1 MPTSHGY
8 EELDMKLDLATVEDA
23 TNIGCRVR
31 FFGATTWTPT
41 RYANKIQEAGVVIR
55 NCHIVVVN
63 CDRTPPEIV
72 WRLGTVATV
81 VGLDDD
87 AATYDDGIRSPQ
99 TVAFVDRRP
108 EQERQAAP
116 IAIGDTV
123 RIQGHSTEQLFVADL
138 VADGLPVHPER
149 LRDHF
154 PAIIAVYDTAHAEK

>member
-1 MPTSHGY
+1 
-8 EELDMKLDLATVEDA
+8 MKLELATVEDA

-31 FFGATTWTPT
+31 FFGATTWTAT
-41 RYANKIQEAGVVIR
+41 RYATKIQEAGVVIR

-72 WRLGTVATV
+72 WRVGTVATV

-108 EQERQAAP
+108 QEEQQAAP
-116 IAIGDTV
+116 IAVGDRV
-123 RIQGHSTEQLFVADL
+123 LIQGHSTDQLFVADR
-138 VADGLPVHPER
+138 VVNGLPTHPER
-149 LRDHF
+149 LHAHF
-154 PAIIAVYDTAHAEK
+154 PSIIAAYDTANAEK